1 MRIDEK
7 SEKDSMNQDLHKYW
21 FLNLNYE
28 ANLREN
34 AKQGAEANHINAQ
47 STQLLLLTL

>member
-7 SEKDSMNQDLHKYW
+7 SEKDSMSQDLHKYW
-21 FLNLNYE
+21 FLNLSYE